1 MDIPPTL
8 LVIGIH
14 REELAF
20 GQAVAGGVDPAQV
33 AVLEIPEGLSG
44 QPPPA
49 ARRFQYEALHRA
61 LYLQLLPHVLN
72 HHRLL
77 VDLHSGSDPQLGADL
92 ICADPALCA
101 CLRTAVAGA
110 EQLAGVEVR
119 VVPLGDEGADLHAR
133 TIIPPQ
139 VWHNPAFLYLGLEIY
154 LPEPADAWPG
164 ARELARELIAI
175 AAGCAGRL
183 DGP

>member
-44 QPPPA
+44 QQPPA

-72 HHRLL
+72 RHRLL
-77 VDLHSGSDPQLGADL
+77 VDLHSGFDPQLGADL
-92 ICADPALCA
+92 ICADPVLCA

-110 EQLAGVEVR
+110 ERLAGTEVR

-139 VWHNPAFLYLGLEIY
+139 VWRNPAFHYLGLEIY
-154 LPEPADAWPG
+154 LPETSQAWPS

-175 AAGCAGRL
+175 AAGCAGQY
-183 DGP
+183 DAP

>member
-1 MDIPPTL
+1 MARD
-8 LVIGIH
+8 
-14 REELAF
+14 
-20 GQAVAGGVDPAQV
+20 VDPAQV

-49 ARRFQYEALHRA
+49 ARRFQYETLHRA

-77 VDLHSGSDPQLGADL
+77 VDLHSGADPQLGADL

-139 VWHNPAFLYLGLEIY
+139 VWRNPAFLYLGLEIY
-154 LPEPADAWPG
+154 LPEPAKAWQA
-164 ARELARELIAI
+164 ARELARELIGI
-175 AAGCAGRL
+175 AARCVGAGGR
-183 DGP
+183 

>member
-1 MDIPPTL
+1 MNSPQTL

-14 REELAF
+14 REELVF
-20 GQAVAGGVDPAQV
+20 GQAVARQLDPAQV

-72 HHRLL
+72 RHRLL
-77 VDLHSGSDPQLGADL
+77 IDLHSGSDPQLGADL

-101 CLRTAVAGA
+101 CLRMALAGA
-110 EQLAGVEVR
+110 ERLAGVEVR
-119 VVPLGDEGADLHAR
+119 VVPLGDESADLHAR

-139 VWHNPAFLYLGLEIY
+139 VWRNPAFHYLGLEIY
-154 LPEPADAWPG
+154 LPEPARAWPD
-164 ARELARELIAI
+164 ACALARELIAI
-175 AAGCAGRL
+175 AAGCAGR
-183 DGP
+183 

>member
-20 GQAVAGGVDPAQV
+20 GQAVAGELDLAQV

-44 QPPPA
+44 QQPSA

-61 LYLQLLPHVLN
+61 LYQQLLPHVLN
-72 HHRLL
+72 RHRLL
-77 VDLHSGSDPQLGADL
+77 VDLHSGFDPQLGADL

-110 EQLAGVEVR
+110 ERLAGVEVR

-139 VWHNPAFLYLGLEIY
+139 VWRNPAFLYLGLEIY
-154 LPEPADAWPG
+154 LTEPADGWP
-164 ARELARELIAI
+164 AACELARELIGI
-175 AAGCAGRL
+175 AAGCVGRL
-183 DGP
+183 DGR

>member
-1 MDIPPTL
+1 MNSPPTL

-44 QPPPA
+44 QPPPV

-72 HHRLL
+72 RHRLL

-92 ICADPALCA
+92 ICADPALCE
-101 CLRTAVAGA
+101 CLRTALAGGGRLAGA
-110 EQLAGVEVR
+110 EVR
-119 VVPLGDEGADLHAR
+119 VVPLGDESADLHAR

-139 VWHNPAFLYLGLEIY
+139 VWRNPAFLYLGLEIY
-154 LPEPADAWPG
+154 LPGPADEWP
-164 ARELARELIAI
+164 AACALARELIAI

-183 DGP
+183 DGR

>member
-1 MDIPPTL
+1 MILPSTL

-20 GQAVAGGVDPAQV
+20 GRAVARQLDPARV

-49 ARRFQYEALHRA
+49 ARRFQYETLHRA

-72 HHRLL
+72 RHRLL
-77 VDLHSGSDPQLGADL
+77 IDLHSGSDPQLGADL

-101 CLRTAVAGA
+101 CLRRAVAGA
-110 EQLAGVEVR
+110 GRLAGLEVR

-139 VWHNPAFLYLGLEIY
+139 VWRNPAFRYLGLEIY
-154 LPEPADAWPG
+154 LPEPSRSWAG
-164 ARELARELIAI
+164 ACALAGELIAI
-175 AAGCAGRL
+175 AVGCDGR
-183 DGP
+183 